1 MYILQHQTWVIQSTP
16 KWWTPIIKYVLK
28 TTTLVM
34 SCVNQHTLN
43 FKHPCCI
50 WGLLE
55 VPQTLTASAYS
66 FLVESHGQGTIF
78 WSTASR
84 AKFLNR
90 SQICMRD
97 RSGDIIWW
105 LRLFQQGLWRSLFW
119 REPRRSR
126 GIICQAIILKYLKII
141 PVVER
146 NRKMTTV

>member
-1 MYILQHQTWVIQSTP
+1 MILKYPWNMYISQHQTWVIQSTP

-34 SCVNQHTLN
+34 SCVNQHALN
-43 FKHPCCI
+43 FKHRCCI

-84 AKFLNR
+84 AKFLTETQVTTGAK
-90 SQICMRD
+90 SV
-97 RSGDIIWW
+97 
-105 LRLFQQGLWRSLFW
+105 
-119 REPRRSR
+119 REI
-126 GIICQAIILKYLKII
+126 GQAISYGDFVFFSKACGGAFFGGTRGEAAASSVRLLS
-141 PVVER
+141 
-146 NRKMTTV
+146 